1 MANKKDLV
9 ESLVNNLSYLKKD
22 DAIYA
27 INCVFNYIKDELIRG
42 NRIEIRG
49 FGSLSTRTRKYA
61 GKDTKYNTIYYR
73 MSKNLSVN
81 NQKVKLKKLYK

>member
-9 ESLVNNLSYLKKD
+9 NKLINNLPYLKKD

-27 INCVFNYIKDELIRG
+27 INCVFNYIKDELIKG

-61 GKDTKYNTIYYR
+61 GKDAEYNTIYYR
-73 MSKNLSVN
+73 MSKILSAN
-81 NQKVKLKKLYK
+81 G